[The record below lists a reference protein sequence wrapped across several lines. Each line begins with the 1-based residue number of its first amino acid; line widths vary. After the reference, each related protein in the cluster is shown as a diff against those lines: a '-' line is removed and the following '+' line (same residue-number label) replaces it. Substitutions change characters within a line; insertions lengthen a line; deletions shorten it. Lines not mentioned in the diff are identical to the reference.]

1 MMTTLSA
8 RDESFFLYCPCLYL
22 FPLWRWMPLPFPAL
36 NQFGLS
42 YLGKKMTLWLGFL
55 CVFILDS
62 VCIWHVSWEQ
72 VSHLSKTAHCSA
84 FPVNYWTV
92 NEGGKSYLT
101 THVLPLSRS
110 SHFTLHPLLSVTPL
124 PHYISVTRF
133 PAPKF
138 DMLPQTCSQRD
149 VELICPC

>member
-1 MMTTLSA
+1 MNLSFCIVLA
-8 RDESFFLYCPCLYL
+8 YIFFHYEDECLCL
-22 FPLWRWMPLPFPAL
+22 FQLWTSLVSHTM
-36 NQFGLS
+36 
-42 YLGKKMTLWLGFL
+42 KKMTLWLGFL
-55 CVFILDS
+55 CVFILAS

-72 VSHLSKTAHCSA
+72 VSHLSKTAHCSPL
-84 FPVNYWTV
+84 PVNYWTV

-149 VELICPC
+149 VELICSC